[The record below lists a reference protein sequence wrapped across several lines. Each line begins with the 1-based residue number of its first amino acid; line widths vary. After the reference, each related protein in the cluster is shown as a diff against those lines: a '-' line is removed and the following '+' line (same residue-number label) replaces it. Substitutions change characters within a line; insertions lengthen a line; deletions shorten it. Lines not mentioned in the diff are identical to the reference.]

1 MSSQPEKPQ
10 TWAIMAAQ
18 SLKKNETKLSLT
30 HFPREVREDS
40 RLIVRLEENSPH
52 KKEHSFFLQKKA
64 NAVLPKIVVVGRVAY
79 IDTGIA
85 LIPATCTSI

>member
-1 MSSQPEKPQ
+1 
-10 TWAIMAAQ
+10 MAAQ
-18 SLKKNETKLSLT
+18 SLKKNETKLSLA
-30 HFPREVREDS
+30 HFPRGVRKDS

-85 LIPATCTSI
+85 LIPATGTSI